1 MNLKLDD
8 LSGPALAKLSELAGE
23 VAAARQAT
31 GDPVAEVAA
40 GWVGPQ
46 YLLSLRT
53 ELASRE
59 EGAERFK
66 LLRQAAGDVVGLQR
80 GGMWSARVQIE
91 REKLEFQRQK
101 HRDLMEMAKVTAA
114 KLAEANERLD
124 PNRPMTDEELK
135 ACVDKVDEIMGL
147 KPIKNLK

>member
-8 LSGPALAKLSELAGE
+8 LSGPALVALGELAGE

-40 GWVGPQ
+40 GWVGPH
-46 YLLSLRT
+46 YLLTLQG
-53 ELASRE
+53 ELAARS

-66 LLRQAAGDVVGLQR
+66 LLRQAAGDVVGFQR
-80 GGMWSARVQIE
+80 GGMWSAKVQIE

-101 HRDLMEMAKVTAA
+101 HRDLMAVTA
-114 KLAEANERLD
+114 KLAEANAAKQRRD
-124 PNRPMTDEELK
+124 PLQPMTDEELK

-147 KPIKNLK
+147 K